1 MASPFRAGARDQ
13 VVNGVFRAEDLIL
26 EIGGKPAEGMIV
38 QSVQF
43 TCNRTVNFLY
53 EIGSAYVYYVGNR
66 RQGQAQMSRVLGG
79 AGEFKQLVCDY
90 GNLCAPKN
98 LTLRVAPAT
107 AGPAARDDRCKAAN
121 QQYDLI
127 DATLTSLG
135 ASVTANEIVINEQ
148 LGFMFADIDY
158 DC

>member
-1 MASPFRAGARDQ
+1 MASPFRAGPRDQ
-13 VVNGVFRAEDLIL
+13 VVNGVFRAEDLKL
-26 EIGGKPAEGMIV
+26 QIGGDDAEGMIV

-53 EIGSAYVYYVGNR
+53 EIGSAFVYYVGNR

-79 AGEFKQLVCDY
+79 AANFQRLVCEY
-90 GNLCAPKN
+90 GNLCEPKN
-98 LTLRVAPAT
+98 LTLETTPAGSGGRLCRPT
-107 AGPAARDDRCKAAN
+107 GIK
-121 QQYDLI
+121 YDLI

-135 ASVTANEIVINEQ
+135 ASVTANEIVVNEQ

-158 DC
+158 GC

>member
-1 MASPFRAGARDQ
+1 MASPFRAGSRDQ
-13 VVNGVFRAEDLIL
+13 VVNGVFRAEDLRL
-26 EIGGKPAEGMIV
+26 KIGGKDAEGMIV

-53 EIGSAYVYYVGNR
+53 EIGSAFVYYVGNR

-79 AGEFKQLVCDY
+79 AGDFKTLVCEY
-90 GNLCAPKN
+90 GNLCTPKN
-98 LTLRVAPAT
+98 LTLEVSPE
-107 AGPAARDDRCKAAN
+107 GGGDRCKAGN
-121 QQYDLI
+121 QKYDLI

-135 ASVTANEIVINEQ
+135 ASVTANEIVVNEQ

-158 DC
+158 GC

>member
-1 MASPFRAGARDQ
+1 MASPFRAGPRDQ
-13 VVNGVFRAEDLIL
+13 IVNGVFRAEDLKL
-26 EIGGKPAEGMIV
+26 LIGGTNAEGMIV

-53 EIGSAYVYYVGNR
+53 EIGSAFVYYVGNR

-79 AGEFKQLVCDY
+79 AGDFKALVCGY
-90 GNLCAPKN
+90 GNLCEPKN
-98 LTLRVAPAT
+98 LSLEVQ
-107 AGPAARDDRCKAAN
+107 GGGEGRCKAAN
-121 QQYDLI
+121 HKYDLI

-135 ASVTANEIVINEQ
+135 ASVTAQEIVINEQ

-158 DC
+158 GC